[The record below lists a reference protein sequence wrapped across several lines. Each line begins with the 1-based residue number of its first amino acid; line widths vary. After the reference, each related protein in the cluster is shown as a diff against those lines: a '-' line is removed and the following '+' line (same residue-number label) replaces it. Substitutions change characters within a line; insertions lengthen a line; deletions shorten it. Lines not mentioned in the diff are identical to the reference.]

1 MNSSTRDQ
9 IFSENVVTEANLFQ
23 MIKLLMTLGIKGET
37 QISKLII
44 ICYIHILCVFQD
56 IFKLLILSPSIV

>member
-23 MIKLLMTLGIKGET
+23 MIILLMTLGIKGEN

-56 IFKLLILSPSIV
+56 IFKFLILSPSIV